1 MSNLDYKIG
10 CIACIA
16 FVSMVVAFVL
26 YLAML
31 IYSIIK
37 DTTI

>member
-1 MSNLDYKIG
+1 MSNLEHKAG
-10 CIACIA
+10 CIACMA
-16 FVSMVVAFVL
+16 LVSMVVAFVL

-31 IYSIIK
+31 IYSVIK